1 MTGNSKVF
9 ISHAYQDN
17 EACQPLLTALA
28 SWDVDY
34 WFQEERA
41 EVDEALAPQVVQAI
55 AERDIFLRVLSRTAQ
70 ASYWVRLESE
80 TFQRLRAEER
90 RTEERRAEERREELM
105 ADAPTDALPRAQSDA
120 ESHAESHA
128 PDEAGSSAHSGSM
141 DSGEQEAYPD
151 GLQDTAQD
159 EPESDPQ
166 DTLPS
171 GVSDHPTGGPT
182 GGSAHELTGDPADGA
197 QEIQEA
203 GEAPARA
210 SKRILINLSLDGTV
224 AGDASEAGADSKDTY
239 IDMTRSHGLEWRE
252 QLRQALELV
261 EPGTETS
268 EVPAITVTSDTTSDA
283 LDLMRLEAHSRAA
296 LAEADDRVVSVALVD
311 RPAEASASIIH
322 GVCLVMMQ
330 GNNIGRTYSLL
341 LGRITLG
348 RRRDSDIFLEDVT
361 VSRQHAALVRDSNGR
376 FVLYDEGSKN
386 GTFVNGEPISERVL
400 EDGDSI
406 RMGQIVL
413 RFRLPRRH
421 D

>member
-1 MTGNSKVF
+1 MPDQAEEGAMTGNDKVF

-17 EACQPLLTALA
+17 EACQPLLTALS

-41 EVDEALAPQVVQAI
+41 EVDETLAPQVEQAI

-70 ASYWVRLESE
+70 ASYWVRLEGE

-90 RTEERRAEERREELM
+90 QAEERREELM
-105 ADAPTDALPRAQSDA
+105 ADAPTDALPRTQSDT
-120 ESHAESHA
+120 ESRVESYA
-128 PDEAGSSAHSGSM
+128 PDKAGSSAHSGSAKG
-141 DSGEQEAYPD
+141 DDQKAFQD

-166 DTLPS
+166 DTLSS
-171 GVSDHPTGGPT
+171 GVSDHLTGD
-182 GGSAHELTGDPADGA
+182 SAHELTGNKDNL
-197 QEIQEA
+197 QA
-203 GEAPARA
+203 GETPARV
-210 SKRILINLSLDGTV
+210 SKRIFIDLSLDGTV
-224 AGDASEAGADSKDTY
+224 AGDASEAEADSKDTY
-239 IDMTRSHGLEWRE
+239 IDMTRSHGFEWRE
-252 QLRQALELV
+252 QLRQALGLV
-261 EPGTETS
+261 EPGTQTS
-268 EVPAITVTSDTTSDA
+268 EVPAVIGNVASEA
-283 LDLMRLEAHSRAA
+283 LGLMRLEANGRAA
-296 LAEADDRVVSVALVD
+296 LAEADDRVVSVALAD
-311 RPAEASASIIH
+311 RPAEAGASSIH
-322 GVCLVMMQ
+322 GVCLVMVQ
-330 GNNIGRTYSLL
+330 GNNVGRTYPLL